1 MILWNGT
8 HTYWLLWYFWLIWS
22 KIFLVCFKS
31 ARSSSWSV
39 CLSLLWITC
48 SSILDSR
55 GFWVPLWR
63 SILKRISKAT
73 NGLQPHCWD
82 MTEWLWYFYIKLKR
96 ENGRSLS
103 DAFIM
108 QENSNILSKEG
119 ELILEINQRVETNG
133 RVEFCFGFTLKS
145 YSDLLQ

>member
-1 MILWNGT
+1 
-8 HTYWLLWYFWLIWS
+8 
-22 KIFLVCFKS
+22 
-31 ARSSSWSV
+31 
-39 CLSLLWITC
+39 
-48 SSILDSR
+48 
-55 GFWVPLWR
+55 
-63 SILKRISKAT
+63 
-73 NGLQPHCWD
+73 

-133 RVEFCFGFTLKS
+133 HVEFCFGVILKS

>member
-1 MILWNGT
+1 
-8 HTYWLLWYFWLIWS
+8 
-22 KIFLVCFKS
+22 
-31 ARSSSWSV
+31 
-39 CLSLLWITC
+39 
-48 SSILDSR
+48 
-55 GFWVPLWR
+55 
-63 SILKRISKAT
+63 
-73 NGLQPHCWD
+73 

-133 RVEFCFGFTLKS
+133 RVEFLFGVTLKS

>member
-1 MILWNGT
+1 
-8 HTYWLLWYFWLIWS
+8 
-22 KIFLVCFKS
+22 
-31 ARSSSWSV
+31 
-39 CLSLLWITC
+39 
-48 SSILDSR
+48 
-55 GFWVPLWR
+55 
-63 SILKRISKAT
+63 
-73 NGLQPHCWD
+73 

>member
-1 MILWNGT
+1 
-8 HTYWLLWYFWLIWS
+8 
-22 KIFLVCFKS
+22 
-31 ARSSSWSV
+31 
-39 CLSLLWITC
+39 
-48 SSILDSR
+48 
-55 GFWVPLWR
+55 
-63 SILKRISKAT
+63 
-73 NGLQPHCWD
+73 

-133 RVEFCFGFTLKS
+133 RVEFCFGITLKS

>member
-1 MILWNGT
+1 
-8 HTYWLLWYFWLIWS
+8 
-22 KIFLVCFKS
+22 
-31 ARSSSWSV
+31 
-39 CLSLLWITC
+39 
-48 SSILDSR
+48 
-55 GFWVPLWR
+55 
-63 SILKRISKAT
+63 
-73 NGLQPHCWD
+73 

-133 RVEFCFGFTLKS
+133 CVEFCFGVTLKS

>member
-1 MILWNGT
+1 
-8 HTYWLLWYFWLIWS
+8 
-22 KIFLVCFKS
+22 
-31 ARSSSWSV
+31 
-39 CLSLLWITC
+39 
-48 SSILDSR
+48 
-55 GFWVPLWR
+55 
-63 SILKRISKAT
+63 
-73 NGLQPHCWD
+73 

-133 RVEFCFGFTLKS
+133 RVDVTLKS

>member
-1 MILWNGT
+1 
-8 HTYWLLWYFWLIWS
+8 
-22 KIFLVCFKS
+22 
-31 ARSSSWSV
+31 
-39 CLSLLWITC
+39 
-48 SSILDSR
+48 
-55 GFWVPLWR
+55 
-63 SILKRISKAT
+63 
-73 NGLQPHCWD
+73 

-103 DAFIM
+103 DTFIM

-133 RVEFCFGFTLKS
+133 RVEFCFGVTLKS

>member
-1 MILWNGT
+1 MVCNLT
-8 HTYWLLWYFWLIWS
+8 AEIWQND
-22 KIFLVCFKS
+22 C
-31 ARSSSWSV
+31 
-39 CLSLLWITC
+39 
-48 SSILDSR
+48 
-55 GFWVPLWR
+55 
-63 SILKRISKAT
+63 
-73 NGLQPHCWD
+73 
-82 MTEWLWYFYIKLKR
+82 KLKR

>member
-1 MILWNGT
+1 
-8 HTYWLLWYFWLIWS
+8 
-22 KIFLVCFKS
+22 
-31 ARSSSWSV
+31 
-39 CLSLLWITC
+39 
-48 SSILDSR
+48 
-55 GFWVPLWR
+55 
-63 SILKRISKAT
+63 
-73 NGLQPHCWD
+73 

-119 ELILEINQRVETNG
+119 ELILEINQRVKTNG
-133 RVEFCFGFTLKS
+133 RVEFCFVVTLKS